1 MSNLKRFL
9 LLLLTRA
16 LQANAFVSETGIQ
29 HAFVRERLVW
39 VKTQVSRGRSVAD
52 IARLLGVP
60 PAIVR
65 YELTADRS
73 GKIQEP

>member
-60 PAIVR
+60 QAIVR
-65 YELTADRS
+65 YELTAHRS

>member
-1 MSNLKRFL
+1 MSNMKRFL
-9 LLLLTRA
+9 LLLLSRA
-16 LQANAFVSETGIQ
+16 LRANAFVSETGIQ

-39 VKTQVSRGRSVAD
+39 VKTQVRRGRSVAD

-65 YELTADRS
+65 HELNADRS
-73 GKIQEP
+73 CGIPDS